1 VIDPGLGAGA
11 IAADEHVCALYTQHE
26 QRLDAMIPFVAEG
39 LRTGSKCFAFVGD
52 PSPAEFVNGLDVD
65 LDAEGRITAGQLEVG
80 GSDNTFFTPGEF
92 DMDKLLTFWAERIDQ
107 GGADGYETV
116 RLTADAAWWQP
127 QFPRG
132 EMSSRRTPAGG

>member
-11 IAADEHVCALYTQHE
+11 IAADEHVCA
-26 QRLDAMIPFVAEG
+26 
-39 LRTGSKCFAFVGD
+39 K
-52 PSPAEFVNGLDVD
+52 
-65 LDAEGRITAGQLEVG
+65 LEVG

-132 EMSSRRTPAGG
+132 EMSSRRKPAGG